1 MYDHKRVNNLKAE
14 RLCGVGVSIK
24 KVFIIE
30 CLWETKL
37 KTKRLDVSTPPSK
50 KSNYMNFK
58 YSENETIR
66 EKALKTR

>member
-1 MYDHKRVNNLKAE
+1 MRK
-14 RLCGVGVSIK
+14 SPQ
-24 KVFIIE
+24 FIIE

-37 KTKRLDVSTPPSK
+37 QTKCLDVSTPPNN

-66 EKALKTR
+66 EKALKQFERVPHHRHQFL